1 MSWGIV
7 ICVFVLLTG
16 VFTITLASMERL
28 SAFLDKIAERFV
40 LPIFLQGAV
49 LLLAESTCAERSKD
63 CRACHDYGGGRN
75 SR

>member
-40 LPIFLQGAV
+40 QIFLQGAV